1 MSGKVTTEFTAATA
15 AREWVARGRAS
26 ADQGLNVL
34 AEMVDA
40 HVRELRLRENEFG
53 MHEESAAQAMSAAKL
68 AIDVEALER
77 ASRLAAEATGRMLRA
92 SVEMSAEASLLADL
106 MRTMAA
112 RAQEIGA
119 I

>member
-40 HVRELRLRENEFG
+40 HVREMRLRENELG
-53 MHEESAAQAMSAAKL
+53 MHEESVMRAMEQVSL
-68 AIDVEALER
+68 ATSPEALER
-77 ASRLAAEATGRMLRA
+77 AAREAAEASGRLLRA
-92 SVEMSAEASLLADL
+92 GVEMGAEANLLADL